1 MKKVLALT
9 IVTAG
14 LLCAC
19 NPAVNSALEPDLSV
33 SVAGGTFFVDE
44 PVVFHFSG
52 AADIVSFWS
61 GEAGNDFRWKDDD
74 RVYEGYGQVSFG
86 SAFMNG
92 AQWNDQAAPAS
103 EDKILSFWWSNDFS
117 GTYTPEAVAA
127 ATWHDATPLFTFASA
142 RVSDARVLADAT
154 PSGKVPMSNL
164 IPDGTD
170 YPVYFAFRYHLRPI
184 VEATTDSR
192 SRAVVSSFTIECI
205 NDALHIK
212 ESVVTNTSAGWS
224 FVNIGYNDD
233 DADYMPEVSAS
244 YIYFNASTAN
254 TAERTSWAISKPYT
268 ADYSVNQGC
277 DYAVGVKSFSDTQ
290 PASYTHSY
298 ASAGE
303 YDAVFECR
311 NVSAD
316 GTVRTTE
323 LHVPVK
329 IVERGTIVIDNP
341 DDPIKFSIAAPTRAA
356 FSDDLSTLSWTDGEK
371 LGIYASN
378 STGNVGLNYP
388 YSVHIGAAS
397 ATIAAESSQW
407 QYSYSQST
415 GCTFYAYA
423 PFTGS
428 PGEGNRFV
436 VPISVP
442 SLQEQ
447 SAPGSVEHL
456 SRYAVLKSYPAT
468 MENDAVSLH
477 FRNLTSVV
485 KFTVKASSSISHK
498 VSKAV
503 LKSASP
509 LSFDRGN
516 LVVEAEPTSDGT
528 AFQINDP
535 VDSVMLSLR
544 ESFALG
550 TSGKDLLFTVI
561 PGAHATGSMS
571 LQLITED
578 GWYCD
583 VPISGAVNFAGNG
596 VYEKTVTVNPSDFRK
611 MDGVAS
617 WKWVPVSAAASI
629 AEGEYMLSFR
639 YDYDSVKGQ
648 YLLPATPV
656 ARNPIPVTLG
666 DAGLVPDSDGNLND
680 APSGYIWTLTPVSG
694 GWKVGYKDAGTEYV
708 LSGCDSAQGVAVST
722 DGKGDVSG
730 KTYSSVWTFSDD
742 TDGYGMQMNVSVSTR
757 HLTPWYV
764 TDHFEWRM
772 TGASSKVGGFV
783 LYKKTEIE

>member
-1 MKKVLALT
+1 MKKVFALT
-9 IVTAG
+9 IVAAS

-19 NPAVNSALEPDLSV
+19 NPAANRVFEPDLSV
-33 SVAGGTFFVDE
+33 NVDGGTFFVDE

-61 GEAGNDFRWKDDD
+61 GEAGNDFKWKDDD
-74 RVYEGYGQVSFG
+74 RVYDGFGQVSFG
-86 SAFMNG
+86 TAFMNG
-92 AQWNDQAAPAS
+92 AQWNDQAAVAS

-117 GTYTPEAVAA
+117 GDYTPEAVAA
-127 ATWHDATPLFTFASA
+127 ATWHDATPLFSFAST
-142 RVSDARVLADAT
+142 RVADARVLANAT
-154 PSGKVPMSNL
+154 PSGTVPMSDL
-164 IPDGTD
+164 IPERTK

-212 ESVVTNTSAGWS
+212 ESVVTNSSAGWS

-244 YIYFNASTAN
+244 YIYFNASTSN
-254 TAERTSWAISKPYT
+254 TAERCSWAISKPYT

-277 DYAVGVKSFSDTQ
+277 DYAVGVKSFSETQ
-290 PASYTHSY
+290 PASYTHTY

-329 IVERGTIVIDNP
+329 IVERGTLVIDNP
-341 DDPIKFSIAAPTRAA
+341 DGPVQFSIAAQTKAA
-356 FSDDLSTLSWTDGEK
+356 FSNDLSTLSWTDGEK
-371 LGIYASN
+371 LGIYASDA
-378 STGNVGLNYP
+378 SGSVGLNYP
-388 YSVHIGAAS
+388 YSVHTGASS

-407 QYSYSQST
+407 QYSYSESA

-428 PGEGNRFV
+428 PGDGNRFV

-447 SAPGSVEHL
+447 AAPGSVEHL

-468 MENDAVSLH
+468 MENNVVNLH

-485 KFTVKASSSISHK
+485 KITVKASSNVSHK
-498 VSKAV
+498 VYKAV
-503 LKSASP
+503 LKSASS
-509 LSFDRGN
+509 LSFDRGG
-516 LVVEAEPTSDGT
+516 LLVEAEPGVDGA
-528 AFQINDP
+528 AFQVNDP
-535 VDSVMLSLR
+535 VDTVMLTLR
-544 ESFALG
+544 EAFTPG
-550 TSGKDLLFTVI
+550 TAGKNLLFTVI
-561 PGAHATGSMS
+561 PGSHAAGSMS
-571 LQLITED
+571 LRLITED

-583 VPISGAVNFAGNG
+583 VPVSGAVSFAGNG
-596 VYEKTVTVNPSDFRK
+596 VYEKTVTVNPSDFKK
-611 MDGVAS
+611 MAGVSA
-617 WKWVPVSAAASI
+617 WEWVPVTAAA
-629 AEGEYMLSFR
+629 AVTEGEYVLSFK
-639 YDYDSVKGQ
+639 YDYDSVKAH
-648 YLLPATPV
+648 YLLPTKPV
-656 ARNPIPVTLG
+656 ARNPIPATLG
-666 DAGLVPDSDGNLND
+666 DLGLVPNANGNLDD
-680 APSGYIWTLTPVSG
+680 APSGYVWTLTQVSG
-694 GWKVGYKDAGTEYV
+694 GWKVGYRESGTEYV
-708 LSGCDSAQGVAVST
+708 LSGCDGAQGVAVST
-722 DGKGDVSG
+722 DGKGDISG

-742 TDGYGMQMNVSVSTR
+742 ADYGMQMSVSVTTR

-772 TGASSKVGGFV
+772 TGAATKVGGFV